1 MFVIWRAVLTIQR
14 IAIAEYPDNE
24 WSLRLN

>member
-1 MFVIWRAVLTIQR
+1 MFVVWRAVLTIQR
-14 IAIAEYPDNE
+14 ITIAEYPYNE